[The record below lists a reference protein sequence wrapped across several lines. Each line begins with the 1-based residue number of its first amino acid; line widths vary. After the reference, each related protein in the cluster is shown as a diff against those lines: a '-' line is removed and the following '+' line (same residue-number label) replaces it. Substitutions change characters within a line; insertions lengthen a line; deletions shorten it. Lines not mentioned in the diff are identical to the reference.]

1 MSLTNV
7 PLTQEHTATALDIWE
22 RSVRATHTFLSEADI
37 TQLKAEVPFYFT
49 QVDVSL
55 WYDNENLIGFSGVA
69 EDSLEMLFLDPTYF
83 KQGFGSQILQR
94 LVAEKNIMFIDV
106 NEDNPNAVKFYNKN
120 GFEQFDRSE
129 KGGQGRDFPILHLRR
144 HVTL

>member
-1 MSLTNV
+1 MSLTSM
-7 PLTQEHTATALDIWE
+7 PLTREHDATALDIWE

-37 TQLKAEVPFYFT
+37 IQLKNEVPFYFT

-55 WYDNENLIGFSGVA
+55 WYDNDNLIGFSGVV

-120 GFEQFDRSE
+120 GFEQVDRSAQD
-129 KGGQGRDFPILHLRR
+129 GQGRDFPILHLRR
-144 HVTL
+144 ATV

>member
-7 PLTQEHTATALDIWE
+7 PLTQEHTETALDIWE
-22 RSVRATHTFLSEADI
+22 RSVRATHTFLTEADI

-69 EDSLEMLFLDPTYF
+69 EDSLEMLFLDPVYF
-83 KQGFGSQILQR
+83 KQGFGNQILQR
-94 LVAEKNIMFIDV
+94 LVTEKNIMFIDV

-129 KGGQGRDFPILHLRR
+129 KDGQGRDFPILHLRR